1 MTTETTTAA
10 EQPETVSD
18 DLFDKELA
26 ADLRRYADQIH
37 ERAEKLE
44 SEHARIEV
52 AVEKISDADDLLDEG
67 ISDRL
72 REGYDRLCRR
82 EEELEAKAEQM
93 REAAYKLSEAA
104 DLLDGGI
111 SDREGSDQGD
121 TGSGNEKET
130 TARPVTMAE

>member
-1 MTTETTTAA
+1 MTTETTTGSEEEAVA
-10 EQPETVSD
+10 D

-26 ADLRRYADQIH
+26 ADLRQYADQLH

-93 REAAYKLSEAA
+93 REAAYKLSDAA

-111 SDREGSDQGD
+111 SDREGSDPGD
-121 TGSGNEKET
+121 AGSDNEKET
-130 TARPVTMAE
+130 TT

>member
-1 MTTETTTAA
+1 MTTETTAGSEEEA
-10 EQPETVSD
+10 VAD
-18 DLFDKELA
+18 DLLDKELA
-26 ADLRRYADQIH
+26 ADLRQYADRLH

-93 REAAYKLSEAA
+93 REAAYKLSDAA

-111 SDREGSDQGD
+111 SDREGSDPED
-121 TGSGNEKET
+121 AGSDNEKET
-130 TARPVTMAE
+130 TT